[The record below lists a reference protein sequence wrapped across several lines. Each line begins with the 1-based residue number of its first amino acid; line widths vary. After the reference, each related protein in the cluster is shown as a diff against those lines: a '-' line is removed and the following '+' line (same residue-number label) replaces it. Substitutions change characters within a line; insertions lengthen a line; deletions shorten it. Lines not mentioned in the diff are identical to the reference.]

1 MPVLICVGL
10 SHKQVPIAVREQ
22 VAVSPSELPARL
34 ARLKAIPGVREAMLL
49 STCNRLELFA
59 VADQRTSTDDLLR
72 ELGPVVAQHAVIR
85 FEDEAL
91 THLFRVTASL
101 ESMVV
106 GEAQIQGQVKE
117 AHARALE
124 VGACGP
130 ALSRALSA
138 ALTAAKRVR
147 TETAIA
153 RGAVSVSSLAVQM
166 AQKVLGDLSGRS
178 VVLVGAGEM
187 AQLAARELR
196 RSAGSELLVAN
207 RSMVHAEALAREVGG
222 IAVAL
227 ENLPALLERA
237 DVVICSTGA
246 QQPIVT
252 RELMESALKARRH
265 RPLFVIDLALPRNVE
280 PRINELEN
288 VYVYDLD
295 DLNRIAA
302 ENQRLRE
309 QEQER
314 AEEIVR
320 EELAAYAR
328 AKRVRAA
335 VPVLARLRAEAQA
348 VAEAEVERTLAMLGP
363 VTERQRKSVRALA
376 TAIVNKLLHGPTARL
391 RGEQGGPLSEAVAEL
406 FGLHD
411 AVVSQALDG
420 DQKRAHVLAFAR
432 SA

>member
-1 MPVLICVGL
+1 
-10 SHKQVPIAVREQ
+10 
-22 VAVSPSELPARL
+22 
-34 ARLKAIPGVREAMLL
+34 MLL
-49 STCNRLELFA
+49 STCNRLEVLA
-59 VADQRTSTDDLLR
+59 IADERTAADDVLR
-72 ELGPVVAQHAVIR
+72 DLGSLAAEHAVTR
-85 FEDEAL
+85 FEDDAL
-91 THLFRVTASL
+91 LHLFRVTASL
-101 ESMVV
+101 DSMVV

-117 AHARALE
+117 AHARAQE
-124 VGACGP
+124 AGACGP
-130 ALSRALSA
+130 ALTRALSA

-166 AQKVLGDLSGRS
+166 AQKALGDLSGRS
-178 VVLVGAGEM
+178 VV
-187 AQLAARELR
+187 QLAARELR

-335 VPVLARLRAEAQA
+335 VPVLAR
-348 VAEAEVERTLAMLGP
+348 
-363 VTERQRKSVRALA
+363 
-376 TAIVNKLLHGPTARL
+376 
-391 RGEQGGPLSEAVAEL
+391 
-406 FGLHD
+406 
-411 AVVSQALDG
+411 
-420 DQKRAHVLAFAR
+420 
-432 SA
+432 